1 MRRKVERV
9 RIDVCP
15 AAHVITPTSGA
26 VMEAT
31 AQIGPSIRIKG
42 NISAQEPLTI
52 AGEVIGSIDV
62 SGYHLVLTEASQV
75 DADVIAH
82 TVVIGGSLSG
92 RLCAEGAVVIQKTA
106 TIAGEMIA
114 PAVSVGDGA
123 QLQGKFEITGT
134 RRASLPA

>member
-1 MRRKVERV
+1 
-9 RIDVCP
+9 
-15 AAHVITPTSGA
+15 
-26 VMEAT
+26 MEAT

-42 NISAQEPLTI
+42 NIFAQEPLTI

-92 RLCAEGAVVIQKTA
+92 RLCAEGAVVIQATA

-114 PAVSVGDGA
+114 PAVSVGEGA